1 MERLKKLVKER
12 HNERLNK
19 IEFALFK
26 LDDTPTIFQQIDLRF
41 DDVDVRHAEDRT
53 LLETEIKEIRD
64 STADF
69 RFLVKTN
76 EEKIFNVDRKIESF
90 RESLE
95 EAVADLKVAK
105 VKFLDT
111 LERDV
116 SRINNRLD

>member
-116 SRINNRLD
+116 TRINNRLD